1 VAFDDGEL
9 LVIVSDDVAGIG
21 GIVFA
26 DRFRIVHAVSSRV
39 FVIELPADASSGD
52 VAALPGVTAVSRSD
66 SAPEILAGLDE
77 MEVLFVRAWSERT
90 EESTTRRR
98 GEGLDWDADG
108 FEPPDPPPG
117 VESDD

>member
-1 VAFDDGEL
+1 VASDDGEL

-21 GIVFA
+21 GAEFL

-39 FVIELPADASSGD
+39 FVIELPADASSRD
-52 VAALPGVTAVSRSD
+52 VAALSGVTAVSRSG

-77 MEVLFVRAWSERT
+77 MEILFVRAWSKRT
-90 EESTTRRR
+90 EESTPRRR

-117 VESDD
+117 IESDD